1 MGSSVGSYYVVYN
14 MDATL
19 KTDVIAGLPAYMPN
33 PDKVVPHWPKD
44 NRNRRIEET
53 HASVDK
59 RAEEFKN
66 GNWTVSSMGCSVY
79 AFLFSLLS
87 SFHSFPLQP

>member
-44 NRNRRIEET
+44 NRDRRVEET
-53 HASVDK
+53 HESVDK

-66 GNWTVSSMGCSVY
+66 NSAY
-79 AFLFSLLS
+79 AYHPHNMNKHPQGQIVDFVIA
-87 SFHSFPLQP
+87 